1 MTMYKTPRGL
11 TETPMTVELYSW
23 TGKALGMVSAFEK
36 MSFVFAEREADTASL
51 TVPLNAL
58 TALLVPCD
66 GTVIIVARVNGATHL
81 SVPVDVSVQSADDPT
96 IAQLVVEAAGGWTL
110 LDGEVIPPGLDAGV
124 DAPELEYSLSNFI
137 ERVLKTFVTVG
148 SERVEHPIH
157 VIPDDPMHNF
167 GSVTVSGAWETVGEA
182 CKNLLQ
188 RTGLRLSMEGWAP
201 GDQPL
206 DGISAETPFYS
217 VDVRKYREVEGLVW
231 SAEGGDISQW
241 ELKQKRATATRIVV
255 SNQDKDLHL
264 RASHEQTGME
274 SGSPWQRR
282 ETFLKVQDPKP
293 LGENE
298 VDPFRVRENLEM
310 KASEALSDYD
320 LPVSVSATI
329 TPGGAWEFGRDGKT
343 ALQYDV
349 GDIATVVLPHIGEVK
364 QVVTSVEVE
373 WTPESFTITP
383 MVATPDTQDT
393 GLFATVA
400 DTTRRVVRLEKR
412 V

>member
-81 SVPVDVSVQSADDPT
+81 SVPVDVSVQSVDDPR

-124 DAPELEYSLSNFI
+124 DAPELNYSLNASVEEI
-137 ERVLKTFVTVG
+137 VKRFVSVG
-148 SERVEHPIH
+148 SERVGHPMN
-157 VIPDDPMHNF
+157 VVPASW
-167 GSVTVSGAWETVGEA
+167 GWGGRVTVSGAWETVGEA

-188 RTGLRLSMEGWAP
+188 RRGLRLVLEGWAP
-201 GDQPL
+201 GDPAL
-206 DGISAETPFYS
+206 EGAASESPFVL
-217 VDVRKYREVEGLVW
+217 VDVRPYREVQGLVW

-264 RASHEQTGME
+264 RASHEQTGRE

-293 LGENE
+293 LGNNE

-329 TPGGAWEFGRDGKT
+329 APGGAWEFGRDGKT

-383 MVATPDTQDT
+383 TVATPDTQDT
-393 GLFATVA
+393 SLFATVA